1 MIPATPLTGTRLEF
15 AMRDFRRVIAVADA
29 TPRTSAELA
38 KLCGLSPAKVQQAIQ
53 RNENRF
59 ERISIRPNPKRPPV
73 FAYRIKI

>member
-1 MIPATPLTGTRLEF
+1 MIPGTPLTGTRHVF
-15 AMRDFRRVIAVADA
+15 ALRELQRVIAVTDA

-38 KLCGLSPAKVQQAIQ
+38 KLCGLTPAKVQQAIQ

-59 ERISIRPNPKRPPV
+59 ERISIQPNAKRMPV